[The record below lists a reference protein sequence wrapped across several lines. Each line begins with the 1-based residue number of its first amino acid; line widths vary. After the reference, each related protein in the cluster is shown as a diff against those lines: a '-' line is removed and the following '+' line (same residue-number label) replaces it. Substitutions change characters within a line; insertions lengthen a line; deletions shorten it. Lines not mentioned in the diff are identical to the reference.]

1 MATVETVV
9 GRRAGERAEAAR
21 TAGFLLQVGGDRR
34 QAQFWAAARRVPA
47 AGGRSPVAP
56 SCKYVRTG
64 QEECSVLVLV
74 VDVRHQRE
82 HHASA
87 SRGEAGRRQRWN
99 ATAAPN
105 HQRRDTTPMATT
117 PSGAGSPPGNLSG
130 IVDLEIDQLD
140 VRPDYPLAAVAVEI
154 VNPTGDGVRFWL
166 DLGVALDF
174 ALRMA
179 GACAKLRGIIP

>member
-1 MATVETVV
+1 
-9 GRRAGERAEAAR
+9 
-21 TAGFLLQVGGDRR
+21 
-34 QAQFWAAARRVPA
+34 
-47 AGGRSPVAP
+47 
-56 SCKYVRTG
+56 
-64 QEECSVLVLV
+64 
-74 VDVRHQRE
+74 
-82 HHASA
+82 
-87 SRGEAGRRQRWN
+87 
-99 ATAAPN
+99 
-105 HQRRDTTPMATT
+105 MATT

-174 ALRMA
+174 ALRVA